1 MTWPTSFTL
10 HARLKLDSGVNG
22 QSSGVMS
29 KAAVKEEKERKSET
43 EREKEREKKN
53 LLVMQK
59 QQSKCEAMAFGS
71 LRQIHTE
78 GSLMLVDWRL

>member
-29 KAAVKEEKERKSET
+29 KAAVKEEMERNT
-43 EREKEREKKN
+43 ERERNRERERAEEFAGHAKTTIK
-53 LLVMQK
+53 M
-59 QQSKCEAMAFGS
+59 
-71 LRQIHTE
+71 
-78 GSLMLVDWRL
+78 